1 MLKRLMV
8 CTFILFLLSACGNRE
23 EDENNIIAAAELS
36 EREKTLLH
44 ATAGDILFIYNL
56 SLESQGVLN
65 VWLDKYEYGELI
77 EEKIGSVE
85 VVVNEK
91 GQILVAL
98 IEVPN
103 SKAAIVRV
111 AIINDTGYEAN
122 EGLIS
127 LPDIGAFGYGTLIS
141 SEGTKLNK
149 NMAIGQIIYS
159 GESNFF
165 QTASEYVGTNQVEII
180 KALKDR
186 PEIYLI
192 RSSFKKEATA
202 PHD

>member
-8 CTFILFLLSACGNRE
+8 CTFILFLLSACGGSE

-44 ATAGDILFIYNL
+44 ATAGNIQFIYNL

-85 VVVNEK
+85 AAVNEK

-103 SKAAIVRV
+103 SRQRL
-111 AIINDTGYEAN
+111 YE
-122 EGLIS
+122 LR
-127 LPDIGAFGYGTLIS
+127 L
-141 SEGTKLNK
+141 
-149 NMAIGQIIYS
+149 
-159 GESNFF
+159 
-165 QTASEYVGTNQVEII
+165 
-180 KALKDR
+180 
-186 PEIYLI
+186 
-192 RSSFKKEATA
+192 
-202 PHD
+202 